1 MANGGVVPDLELPSD
16 SLQTSLVSPLLL
28 EEESTA
34 SGTLEANLF
43 PEGYKDQLKGEQAS
57 LTPRSLDGIPEDLQE
72 AYGFKESEFNPPVFN
87 TPVPKEPTPMYV
99 PSLSTPGE
107 TYLRQPD
114 QGEIDNYYADV
125 DLYKSE
131 RESYIEEYDGAV
143 ANFNLK
149 QSEKTKNLIPFF
161 REIDFNT
168 VGTLF
173 NNEYDLSKVKLSKKR
188 LPVNLGY
195 GESERGS
202 VEWGDLFGAEETI
215 ESFTGKLRK
224 EILLDSEAVI
234 AHYQKTIDELTGK
247 GLSKNELAAR
257 ARQAGSL
264 EEETK
269 KQERIKE
276 LTGFIETGKLSEDA
290 IAQQMKL
297 RGGAAID
304 NLIMQKVALSPEAW
318 AASISTKKGETY
330 KNYLERLE
338 DRIFNDSVKD
348 PKLMELSHELFGE
361 QQQEGVIA
369 IRPYLG
375 GPVSI
380 GEWTKRDEYWSQ
392 FGLNTEIGWWDAL
405 RGMSLWGNALK
416 EFEYRFSSM
425 GDEGFVMSE
434 EQKFDRKLERE
445 KAIEYQ
451 EVLEKKKASLS
462 KAVTQIALSED
473 ILLEFGET
481 AFYNRDHIT
490 EREVGA
496 LTDAMSLAY
505 RTEIAMPSVRSAPL
519 SLLTQVMSIPA
530 YAKGGMYAGFAFQ
543 STLMGGV
550 AGSTYYN
557 DVLSNN
563 RLYGGLSESQK
574 MWYAFS
580 HGAAEFGG
588 ELAGNI
594 LIGKALG
601 IGKVGGR
608 FSLYNRFKGANFAGK
623 TMVPIKR
630 SMGQQFG
637 NTVKNIVVG
646 TAFAAGAGYVE
657 ERLEETITGYWQKAN
672 DRSALGLDFDHWI
685 NWDEANHAGRIGGHM
700 GVFFGVGIRTAQ
712 NTAALYQRAMDG
724 ASFDRNSRSSLLNQ
738 IGNDWGQGLT
748 KSEWTEIK
756 KTLND
761 MGITPGMS
769 PLAHAGVLGKPE
781 NKEKVARINELMES
795 FEGKNKAI
803 SELLDEAS
811 GPHTREH
818 TSLLAA
824 LVIES
829 NLSKMNAALGI
840 EVSRNSAG
848 RLVDQY
854 GSFLPN
860 EWESSYFGKEGVKL
874 TPEERKAKQKQ
885 KRIHD
890 GRLKMFQF
898 MLKNNLISQGFRTS
912 GLSTQ
917 EETVD
922 RTKTPLDLKDA
933 TLLSGAISDDIRAS
947 LKEAGMSE
955 EVINQ
960 FNAILKKNPD
970 VEIIAHTTMDSMNR
984 VSSGAEGLYI
994 ETETGG
1000 VYDREGNITK
1010 KKELHVY
1017 VGEGADISRVLTHEY
1032 GHLAFERFINGE
1044 LVLSEES
1051 WNSLEKKDEETYAE
1065 HVQKQKDQGEK
1076 FLNAMAQQIIEMKD
1090 PKIQEIVEFTFRAEG
1105 KNLSEEAKRILN
1117 KELVDNF
1124 MEAIARGEFIRRNT
1138 DGGLEYNVQGVSLK
1152 SSDMGFKNWGKKLL
1166 MDFGFKGDLN
1176 FSQEEDVI
1184 MLAIKFS
1191 QRARALGLQKGKSST
1206 EAKIDIDKAEAA
1218 DTVTEAE
1225 LTRQAEDATGLK
1237 SKRVDPAD
1245 IDFSQGGITLYYTQ
1259 NVIGQK
1265 RGVYAPIF
1273 VETDRDGEI
1282 KDRAWFKPIESKSH
1296 LEYWYAGKTGNS
1308 IARVAI
1314 SDLHYYDGDTRV
1326 DINSPDVVKKYGK
1339 PVFRSLPTT
1348 VSDLKIK
1355 KRKRVAKD
1363 RDALISERDKLSQ
1376 HMGNIHFDSD
1386 KKLNWNTNAND
1397 FLPIPKEIGTAMPE
1411 GTTEQ
1416 IEKDIEN
1423 YTIGIANVE
1432 ALIESDLGQAELAEM
1447 AGGKTEN
1454 IDTSKYPEVFNMSG
1468 LRMSETFEEKA
1479 VRINDEIQDF
1489 GQPWQLLPKDSPSYK
1504 NRIPDLR
1511 IASQEELDYAADR
1524 MDRLKAGEFLE
1535 GDLLD
1540 VDLTDGIGLASSRVD
1555 LNKKNDLFS
1564 NEVTADNIQKFLN
1577 GEIKSG
1583 RIGSYDDLMKLLKD
1597 LGIKPYISLHN
1608 IDRTLTG
1615 EGSLTFKIGRSG
1627 ASRSFPFFLPG
1638 GPHGS
1643 AQMAVDGSDI
1653 GHTNT
1658 KMGSSMQVETFAMA
1672 VNMKNKDKKES
1683 RPYFLGLSLL
1693 NEENSLKNPKVFSVV
1708 NQFLKHYLSEAN
1720 KTLDQKF
1727 DEEKELKSSYDIAVS
1742 EVLNS
1747 FFEKQI
1753 PKSSKKEAKE
1763 LDPKAPTPQWV
1774 KVVSRPRSTYGQVF
1788 AGFTEIQALI
1798 DNKDVDTS
1806 DYGIKIKTTKGL
1818 NQILDFLSG
1827 QLQVGGKSYEL
1838 SMDRLTN
1845 ATSFNV
1851 RGDFAN
1857 HVFGK
1862 SIGMRGRD
1870 SGFPSKDEFLDAIN
1884 QPEYKGVKSGS
1895 VTSLT
1900 SIDTNKAKRIDDVS
1914 LLLRTQTDESSMSRK
1929 IADNIA
1935 YKYGVRG
1942 HKTVFNFESPVD
1954 NGVIF
1959 EMTPRQSTSGLL
1971 AVYKG
1976 LKSSRLPGR
1985 IYTSGNSA
1993 WEQSTATPYG
2003 EVLQKAARIFQD
2015 KFSDVMLLQQDV
2027 EIFRGSKVPQSQDFE
2042 MSMDLMYGMI
2052 RTDLER
2058 LEVELDKINEAVKD
2072 AGYTAEMVSDYL
2084 YAKHAPERN
2093 AFIQDKRPEMESGS
2107 GMTTQEAEEI
2117 INELET
2123 PEMIVISKLV
2133 YDIISNTRQTMR
2145 EGGLE
2150 KASTIETWEGLYKNY
2165 IPLSGRA
2172 ADEMDD
2178 DNNSYPTGGAG
2189 MAVYGTTTKAA
2200 KGRPSKTGVN
2210 LIANAIMQN
2219 AMVKQRARKDQ
2230 AMMSMYSLVKNNA
2243 NEKVWGVFS
2252 GKNPK
2257 MKLDETGQMVPMN
2270 AFEMKASRNMVP
2282 IRINGEQ
2289 HFIYFKKSEYADA
2302 LNGQTGEK
2310 LSSVAKTLAPLMGFM
2325 RNSFT
2330 QYNPAFFLT
2339 NYSRDLHGAMY
2350 NALAEVERE
2359 GGIMQGYNIN
2369 SKKFTKDV
2377 ILGSTVTLRALLN
2390 ESAFGREM
2398 TPEMA
2403 EYLEEWRAAGGR
2415 TGFSYSESIN
2425 NVMESM
2431 RTKAETKSGVKE
2443 AAEYTFKKP
2452 IQFFEYVSAQ
2462 NESFENSIRLS
2473 AYIEAR
2479 KVGVTKQRAAQLSKN
2494 ITINFNKSGELGPTL
2509 NSMFLFFNASV
2520 QGVTRF
2526 GRTFQQ
2532 GKAGRDLWKEIKEEL
2547 PDNPDELKSWK
2558 TRISSAQKL
2567 AAGSVLFSAMQTMI
2581 NMAISDRDD
2590 DDDELVYN
2598 KYPDY
2603 KKERG
2608 FQIMYDGRN
2617 SFSVPL
2623 GYGYNVFNIAGVM
2636 LAEVAAGQRSVE
2648 DAATFMAIAGHG
2660 SFSPIAFGHSETL
2673 GGSIVKGVTPT
2684 VLKSPLDAFGFNE
2697 TYFGTPVY
2705 KEQYPWGAEAP
2716 ESQLSF
2722 RSPELVQQAATALS
2736 EMTGGTENISGGVEI
2751 NPDPWY
2757 YIMQSYWGGAGD
2769 FVEET
2774 AGMGKAGFEVGR
2786 RKYNKLAASMNTD
2799 EFVDNLLS
2807 TPKED
2812 TPIIKF
2818 SDVPILKSMYGG
2830 PSRFYD
2836 FDLLEK
2842 NRGDIE
2848 QHVKEL
2854 SKNVGQDISHINFTG
2869 VQALKDELK
2878 KTDDALKQVWAA
2890 RRAAKDIEDY
2900 IDRSN
2905 AGYMLQEAERKVVM
2919 RFNAIY
2925 YQLRGQ
2931 YVDPKPQGIIPLN
2944 DIRKAIG
2951 TDE

>member
-1 MANGGVVPDLELPSD
+1 MANGGTVPEFVPPESGLASDLLGSLSDYILPS
-16 SLQTSLVSPLLL
+16 
-28 EEESTA
+28 EAESTA
-34 SGTLEANLF
+34 SGTPEVSLL
-43 PEGYKDQLKGEQAS
+43 PEGYKNQLKGVKAS
-57 LTPRSLDGIPEDLQE
+57 LTPRSLDGIPEDLQIE
-72 AYGFKESEFNPPVFN
+72 YGFKESEFNPPVFN
-87 TPVPKEPTPMYV
+87 TPVPKAPAPMYV

-114 QGEIDNYYADV
+114 QGEIDNYYANV
-125 DLYKSE
+125 DAYKSD

-149 QSEKTKNLIPFF
+149 QSEKSKNLTPFF

-195 GESERGS
+195 GESERGG
-202 VEWGDLFGAEETI
+202 VEWGDLFGVEETV
-215 ESFTGKLRK
+215 ESFTGKLRE

-247 GLSKNELAAR
+247 GLSKNELAAK

-264 EEETK
+264 EEEAK

-318 AASISTKKGETY
+318 AASTSTKKGETY

-348 PKLMELSHELFGE
+348 PKLMALSAEIFGE

-369 IRPYLG
+369 IRPYLE
-375 GPVSI
+375 GPISI

-392 FGLNTEIGWWDAL
+392 FGLNMEIGWYDAL
-405 RGMSLWGNALK
+405 RGISMWGDAVK
-416 EFEYRFSSM
+416 ELENRFSSM
-425 GDEGFVMSE
+425 GDEGFVMSG
-434 EQKFDRKLERE
+434 EQKFDRKLERQ

-462 KAVTQIALSED
+462 KAVTQISFSED
-473 ILLEFGET
+473 VLLDLGET
-481 AFYNRDHIT
+481 AFYNRDHII
-490 EREVGA
+490 EREEGA
-496 LTDAMSLAY
+496 LADAMSLAY
-505 RTEIAMPSVRSAPL
+505 RTEVAMPSYRSAPL

-530 YAKGGMYAGFAFQ
+530 YAVGGMYAGFAFQ

-557 DVLSNN
+557 DVLSKDI
-563 RLYGGLSESQK
+563 RYGGLSESQK

-588 ELAGNI
+588 ELAGNL

-601 IGKVGGR
+601 IGKLGGR
-608 FSLYNRFKGANFAGK
+608 WSLYNKFKGGKFAGK
-623 TMVPIKR
+623 TMAPIERTMK
-630 SMGQQFG
+630 QQFE
-637 NTVKNIVVG
+637 NTVKNIMVG
-646 TAFAAGAGYVE
+646 TAYAAAVGYTE
-657 ERLEETITGYWQKAN
+657 ERLEETVTGYWQKAN
-672 DRSALGLDFDHWI
+672 DRSALGLEFDHWI

-700 GVFFGVGIRTAQ
+700 GVAFGVSIKTAQ

-761 MGITPGMS
+761 MGITPGMA

-781 NKEKVARINELMES
+781 NKEKVDRINELMER
-795 FEGKNKAI
+795 FEGKNKDMK
-803 SELLDEAS
+803 ELLDEAS
-811 GPHTREH
+811 GPYTTEH
-818 TSLLAA
+818 NSLLAA
-824 LVIES
+824 LVVES

-917 EETVD
+917 EEAVD

-933 TLLSGAISDDIRAS
+933 TLLSGAISDDIRES

-955 EVINQ
+955 VVINQ
-960 FNAILKKNPD
+960 FNDILKENPD
-970 VEIIAHTTMDSMNR
+970 VEIIAHTTMDSMDN

-1000 VYDREGNITK
+1000 V
-1010 KKELHVY
+1010 ELHVY

-1044 LVLSEES
+1044 AVLSEES
-1051 WNSLEKKDEETYAE
+1051 WNELENKDEETYAE
-1065 HVQKQKDQGEK
+1065 HVQKQKDQAEK
-1076 FLNAMAQQIIEMKD
+1076 FVNAMAQQIIEMKD

-1117 KELVDNF
+1117 KELVNNF
-1124 MEAIARGEFIRRNT
+1124 MEAIARGEFIRRNL

-1152 SSDMGFKNWGKKLL
+1152 DSDMGFKNWGKKLL
-1166 MDFGFKGDLN
+1166 MDFGVMKN
-1176 FSQEEDVI
+1176 FDFSREEDVI
-1184 MLAIKFS
+1184 MLALKFS
-1191 QRARALGLQKGKSST
+1191 ERSRKLNLQKGKNAT
-1206 EAKIDIDKAEAA
+1206 EAKASP
-1218 DTVTEAE
+1218 EAE
-1225 LTRQAEDATGLK
+1225 RILDRMGLN
-1237 SKRVDPAD
+1237 SRRVDPNEG
-1245 IDFSQGGITLYYTQ
+1245 IDFSQGPITIKYTQ
-1259 NVIGQK
+1259 NVVGRK
-1265 RGVYAPIF
+1265 EGAYTNVF
-1273 VETDRDGEI
+1273 VE
-1282 KDRAWFKPIESKSH
+1282 KDRRGNELKDVEWKIQDRSH
-1296 LEYWYAGKTGNS
+1296 LEYWYSSKTGNS
-1308 IARVAI
+1308 EAKVAI
-1314 SDLHYYDGDTRV
+1314 TNLQYKKDGKWE
-1326 DINSPDVVKKYGK
+1326 DINPPNPITRNGK
-1339 PVFRSLPTT
+1339 MVFKPLPTMI
-1348 VSDLKIK
+1348 SDIVVQKRVRTQKNREDLIAEKIK
-1355 KRKRVAKD
+1355 A
-1363 RDALISERDKLSQ
+1363 SQ
-1376 HMGNIHFDSD
+1376 RMKSLWFDSG
-1386 KKLNWNTNAND
+1386 KKINRHTQAED
-1397 FLPIPKEIGTAMPE
+1397 FLPVDNDMIGIAVGSGEMSEIE
-1411 GTTEQ
+1411 TE
-1416 IEKDIEN
+1416 IEN
-1423 YTIGIANVE
+1423 YEIGAANIQ
-1432 ALIESDLGQAELAEM
+1432 ALIDSSIEKEDLEKI
-1447 AGGKTEN
+1447 AGGSQNYINPAKN
-1454 IDTSKYPEVFNMSG
+1454 PEIFNMSG
-1468 LRMSETFEEKA
+1468 LRMTESFEQKA
-1479 VRINDEIQDF
+1479 VRINEEIQDF
-1489 GQPWQLLPKDSPSYK
+1489 GAPWQLLPKDSPSYK

-1535 GDLLD
+1535 DDLLD
-1540 VDLTDGIGLASSRVD
+1540 INIIDNNGLASSRVIKYD
-1555 LNKKNDLFS
+1555 KRNKMF
-1564 NEVTADNIQKFLN
+1564 TAANSANFNKILN
-1577 GEIKSG
+1577 GEIKSATV
-1583 RIGSYDDLMKLLKD
+1583 GSFAELKQLMIDAGLVDKD
-1597 LGIKPYISLHN
+1597 GQVVMSFHN
-1608 IDRTLTG
+1608 VDRTKQGTANLPLYG
-1615 EGSLTFKIGRSG
+1615 ETVGYGM
-1627 ASRSFPFFLPG
+1627 AG

-1643 AQMAVDGSDI
+1643 SASAQEGSDVA
-1653 GHTNT
+1653 HNT
-1658 KMGSSMQVETFAMA
+1658 TTKQSSQYIAGYA
-1672 VNMKNKDKKES
+1672 LDAKES
-1683 RPYFLGLSLL
+1683 GRQYLLGLVLL
-1693 NEENSLKNPKVFSVV
+1693 TEENSLGNPRVFNIAV
-1708 NQFLKHYLSEAN
+1708 NHILAYLNHEKTSEAAGDYL
-1720 KTLDQKF
+1720 KETLNTFFKNTYSSDAV
-1727 DEEKELKSSYDIAVS
+1727 KSEFAAAMGA
-1742 EVLNS
+1742 
-1747 FFEKQI
+1747 
-1753 PKSSKKEAKE
+1753 KK
-1763 LDPKAPTPQWV
+1763 
-1774 KVVSRPRSTYGQVF
+1774 RSLTYGQRF
-1788 AGFTEIQALI
+1788 QGLATGIEGIDKTPNGLIINTTQGAIDFISKLSKLSMSETTSNTSFNDRSGFIE
-1798 DNKDVDTS
+1798 
-1806 DYGIKIKTTKGL
+1806 KILQKTKGL
-1818 NQILDFLSG
+1818 SKL
-1827 QLQVGGKSYEL
+1827 K
-1838 SMDRLTN
+1838 
-1845 ATSFNV
+1845 
-1851 RGDFAN
+1851 
-1857 HVFGK
+1857 
-1862 SIGMRGRD
+1862 
-1870 SGFPSKDEFLDAIN
+1870 GFPSKEEFLDAVN
-1884 QPEYKGVKSGS
+1884 QKEYKGVENGTIVSTTIMDTSKTFAIDS
-1895 VTSLT
+1895 VSKY
-1900 SIDTNKAKRIDDVS
+1900 IA
-1914 LLLRTQTDESSMSRK
+1914 ESSPELSASMAYDHGISGH
-1929 IADNIA
+1929 ISTLFFDN
-1935 YKYGVRG
+1935 
-1942 HKTVFNFESPVD
+1942 PVTAREF
-1954 NGVIF
+1954 IKL
-1959 EMTPRQSTSGLL
+1959 EPRSQTSGAFL
-1971 AVYKG
+1971 A
-1976 LKSSRLPGR
+1976 SRRLPGR
-1985 IYTSGNSA
+1985 IYASGNSA

-2003 EVLQKAARIFQD
+2003 EMLQKAARIFQD

-2027 EIFRGSKVPQSQDFE
+2027 EVFRGSKVPQSQDFE
-2042 MSMDLMYGMI
+2042 MSMDIMYGMI

-2058 LEVELDKINEAVKD
+2058 LEVELDKINEAVKG

-2093 AFIQDKRPEMESGS
+2093 AYIQEKRPEMESGS

-2150 KASTIETWEGLYKNY
+2150 KASTIETWEGLYENY

-2172 ADEMDD
+2172 VDEIDD

-2310 LSSVAKTLAPLMGFM
+2310 LSSVAKTIAPLMGFM

-2339 NYSRDLHGAMY
+2339 NYFRDLHGSIY

-2359 GGIMQGYNIN
+2359 GGIMQGYGIN
-2369 SKKFTKDV
+2369 SKKFTKD
-2377 ILGSTVTLRALLN
+2377 IIKGSTLTLRALLN
-2390 ESAFGREM
+2390 ESALGKEM

-2403 EYLEEWRAAGGR
+2403 EYLEEWKAAGGR

-2431 RTKAETKSGVKE
+2431 RTKAETKSGVQE
-2443 AAEYTFKKP
+2443 AVQYTFKKP
-2452 IQFFEYVSAQ
+2452 KQFFEYVSAQ

-2479 KVGVTKQRAAQLSKN
+2479 KAGVTKQRAAQLSKN

-2509 NSMFLFFNASV
+2509 NSIFLFFNASV
-2520 QGVTRF
+2520 QGLSRF
-2526 GRTFQQ
+2526 SRTFRQ
-2532 GKAGRDLWKEIKEEL
+2532 GEAVKSFEDIKGEI
-2547 PDNPDELKSWK
+2547 PNNPDELNSWK

-2581 NMAISDRDD
+2581 NMAISDRD

-2636 LAEVAAGQRSVE
+2636 LAEVAGGVRDWA
-2648 DAATFMAIAGHG
+2648 DAAMFMAIAGHG
-2660 SFSPIAFGHSETL
+2660 SFSPIAFGHSKTL
-2673 GGSIVKGVTPT
+2673 GGSFVKGVTPT

-2736 EMTGGTENISGGVEI
+2736 EMTGGTKNISGDIEV

-2812 TPIIKF
+2812 TPVIKF
-2818 SDVPILKSMYGG
+2818 SDVPVLKSMYGG

-2854 SKNVGQDISHINFTG
+2854 SKNVGQDISQINFTG

-2890 RRAAKDIEDY
+2890 RKQAKDIEDY
-2900 IDRSN
+2900 IDRTN
-2905 AGYMLQEAERKVVM
+2905 TGYLLQEAERKVVM

>member
-1 MANGGVVPDLELPSD
+1 MANGGAVPEFVPPESAGVSDLLGILSDYTLPSE
-16 SLQTSLVSPLLL
+16 VG
-28 EEESTA
+28 STA
-34 SGTLEANLF
+34 SGIL
-43 PEGYKDQLKGEQAS
+43 PEGYKDQLKGEQAN

-87 TPVPKEPTPMYV
+87 TPVPKAPTPMYV

-125 DLYKSE
+125 DAYNSE

-143 ANFNLK
+143 ANFNVK
-149 QSEKTKNLIPFF
+149 QSEKTKNLTPFF

-202 VEWGDLFGAEETI
+202 VEWGDLFGAEGTI
-215 ESFTGKLRK
+215 ESFTGKLRE

-247 GLSKNELAAR
+247 GLSKNDLAAR

-264 EEETK
+264 EEEAK

-318 AASISTKKGETY
+318 AASTSTKKGETY

-348 PKLMELSHELFGE
+348 PKLMALSAEIFGE
-361 QQQEGVIA
+361 QQQEGIIA
-369 IRPYLG
+369 IRPYLE
-375 GPVSI
+375 GPISI

-392 FGLNTEIGWWDAL
+392 FGINMEIGWWDAL
-405 RGMSLWGNALK
+405 RGMSMFGDALK
-416 EFEYRFSSM
+416 ELEYRFSSM
-425 GDEGFVMSE
+425 GDEDFVMSG

-445 KAIEYQ
+445 KAVEYQ
-451 EVLEKKKASLS
+451 EALEKTKASLS
-462 KAVTQIALSED
+462 KEVTQIALSED
-473 ILLEFGET
+473 ILKEFDET
-481 AFYNRDHIT
+481 AFYNRDHII
-490 EREVGA
+490 EREEGA
-496 LTDAMSLAY
+496 LADAISLAY

-530 YAKGGMYAGFAFQ
+530 YATGGMYAGFAFQ

-630 SMGQQFG
+630 SMGHQFG
-637 NTVKNIVVG
+637 NTAKNIMVG

-657 ERLEETITGYWQKAN
+657 ERFEETITGYWQKAN

-724 ASFDRNSRSSLLNQ
+724 ASFDRNSRNSLLNQ

-840 EVSRNSAG
+840 EVSLDKAG
-848 RLVDQY
+848 RPIDQS
-854 GSFLPN
+854 GRSLPK
-860 EWESSYFGKEGVKL
+860 EWAQSYFGKEGAKL

-922 RTKTPLDLKDA
+922 RTKSPLDLKDA

-960 FNAILKKNPD
+960 FNDILKENPD
-970 VEIIAHTTMDSMNR
+970 VEIIAHTTMDSMDR

-994 ETETGG
+994 ETEEDVEAISGFG
-1000 VYDREGNITK
+1000 YGNQYMK
-1010 KKELHVY
+1010 KPSLIPKKNRKELHVY

-1044 LVLSEES
+1044 VVLSEEA

-1065 HVQKQKDQGEK
+1065 HVQKQKDQAEK

-1117 KELVDNF
+1117 KELVNNF
-1124 MEAIARGEFIRRNT
+1124 MEAIARGEFIRRNLK
-1138 DGGLEYNVQGVSLK
+1138 GGLEYNVQGVSLK
-1152 SSDMGFKNWGKKLL
+1152 DSEMGFKNWGKKLL
-1166 MDFGFKGDLN
+1166 MDFGVMKDFD
-1176 FSQEEDVI
+1176 FSREEDVI
-1184 MLAIKFS
+1184 MMALKFS
-1191 QRARALGLQKGKSST
+1191 ERARKLNLQKGENAT
-1206 EAKIDIDKAEAA
+1206 EAQESP
-1218 DTVTEAE
+1218 EAE
-1225 LTRQAEDATGLK
+1225 RILERLGL
-1237 SKRVDPAD
+1237 SSRRIDPNEG
-1245 IDFSQGGITLYYTQ
+1245 IDFSQGPITIKYTQ
-1259 NVIGQK
+1259 NVVGLT
-1265 RGVYAPIF
+1265 RGTYTNVSI
-1273 VETDRDGEI
+1273 E
-1282 KDRAWFKPIESKSH
+1282 KDRRGNDMKDVEWTIQDRSH
-1296 LEYWYAGKTGNS
+1296 LEYWYSSKTGNS
-1308 IARVAI
+1308 MARPAISNMQYLKDGQWVEMNPPNPITRNGKLVSKPLPTTI
-1314 SDLHYYDGDTRV
+1314 SDLV
-1326 DINSPDVVKKYGK
+1326 I
-1339 PVFRSLPTT
+1339 
-1348 VSDLKIK
+1348 
-1355 KRKRVAKD
+1355 RKRVKSIKN
-1363 RDALISERDKLSQ
+1363 REELISERDKASQ
-1376 HMGNIHFDSD
+1376 QMQDLWYESD
-1386 KKLNWNTNAND
+1386 KKLHYHTNAQD
-1397 FLPIPKEIGTAMPE
+1397 FLPVYKDMTGIPTEAGTTEEIEAETESYKIGTANI
-1411 GTTEQ
+1411 Q
-1416 IEKDIEN
+1416 ALIDSSIEKE
-1423 YTIGIANVE
+1423 
-1432 ALIESDLGQAELAEM
+1432 DLVELA
-1447 AGGKTEN
+1447 GGAQNYVTPAAN
-1454 IDTSKYPEVFNMSG
+1454 PEIFNMSG
-1468 LRMSETFEEKA
+1468 LRMTETFEQKA

-1555 LNKKNDLFS
+1555 LNKENDLFS
-1564 NEVTADNIQKFLN
+1564 NEVTADNIQKFLS

-1583 RIGSYDDLMKLLKD
+1583 RIGSYDNLMKLFKG
-1597 LGIKPYISLHN
+1597 LGVKPYISLHN

-1615 EGSLTFKIGRSG
+1615 EGSLAFKIGRSG
-1627 ASRSFPFFLPG
+1627 APQSFTFFLPG

-1653 GHTNT
+1653 SHTNT
-1658 KMGSSMQVETFAMA
+1658 KMGSSMQVETLAMT
-1672 VNMKNKDKKES
+1672 VKMNNENNNES
-1683 RPYFLGLSLL
+1683 RPYLLGLALL
-1693 NEENSLKNPKVFSVV
+1693 SEANSLKNPKVFSVV
-1708 NQFLKHYLSEAN
+1708 NQFLKYYLNESN
-1720 KTLDQKF
+1720 KTLNQKSSKGKDF
-1727 DEEKELKSSYDIAVS
+1727 TSSYDIAVS

-1753 PKSSKKEAKE
+1753 PKSSKKEAKD
-1763 LDPKAPTPQWV
+1763 LDPKAPIPQWV
-1774 KVVSRPRSTYGQVF
+1774 KVVNSPRSTYGQVF
-1788 AGFTEIQALI
+1788 AGFAEIQALI
-1798 DNKDVDTS
+1798 DNKDVDTNE
-1806 DYGIKIKTTKGL
+1806 YGIKIKTTKGL
-1818 NQILDFLSG
+1818 NQILDFFSG
-1827 QLQVGGKSYEL
+1827 QLQVDGKSYQL
-1838 SMDRLTN
+1838 DMDRLTN

-1857 HVFGK
+1857 HIFGK
-1862 SIGMRGRD
+1862 KIGMRGRD
-1870 SGFPSKDEFLDAIN
+1870 VGFPSKEEFLDAIN
-1884 QPEYKGVKSGS
+1884 QPEYKGVESGS

-1900 SIDTNKAKRIDDVS
+1900 SIDVNQAKRIDDVS

-1959 EMTPRQSTSGLL
+1959 KMTPRQSTSGLL
-1971 AVYKG
+1971 
-1976 LKSSRLPGR
+1976 KSRRLPGR
-1985 IYTSGNSA
+1985 IYTQGNSA
-1993 WEQSTATPYG
+1993 WEQSTATPFG
-2003 EVLQKAARIFQD
+2003 NQLAIAARVFQD
-2015 KFSDVMLLQQDV
+2015 KFSDVMLLQQDI
-2027 EIFRGSKVPQSQDFE
+2027 EAFRGSKVPQSQDFE
-2042 MSMDLMYGMI
+2042 MSMDIMYGMI

-2058 LEVELDKINEAVKD
+2058 LEVELDKINEAVKG

-2123 PEMIVISKLV
+2123 PEMVAISKLV

-2172 ADEMDD
+2172 ADEMDN

-2243 NEKVWGVFS
+2243 NEKVWGVYS

-2257 MKLDETGQMVPMN
+2257 MKVDETGQMVPMN
-2270 AFEMKASRNMVP
+2270 TFEMKASRNMVP

-2289 HFIYFKKSEYADA
+2289 HFIYFKKSEHADA

-2310 LSSVAKTLAPLMGFM
+2310 LSSVAKTMAPLMGFM

-2403 EYLEEWRAAGGR
+2403 EYLEEWKAAGGR

-2431 RTKAETKSGVKE
+2431 RTKAETKSGVRE

-2452 IQFFEYVSAQ
+2452 KQFFEYVSAQ

-2509 NSMFLFFNASV
+2509 NSIFLFFNASV

-2547 PDNPDELKSWK
+2547 PDNPDELNSWK

-2581 NMAISDRDD
+2581 NMAMSDRD

-2636 LAEVAAGQRSVE
+2636 LAEVAAGVRDWA
-2648 DAATFMAIAGHG
+2648 DAAMFMAIAGHG

-2812 TPIIKF
+2812 IPIIKF

-2869 VQALKDELK
+2869 VQVLKDELK